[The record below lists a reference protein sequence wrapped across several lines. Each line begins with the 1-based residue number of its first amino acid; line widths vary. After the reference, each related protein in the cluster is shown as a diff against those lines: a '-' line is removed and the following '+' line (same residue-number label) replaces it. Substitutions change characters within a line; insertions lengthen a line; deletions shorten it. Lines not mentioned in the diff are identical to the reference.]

1 MNKSKITA
9 YTALATVMSAS
20 AAHADLSLSGLYQ
33 GNVATESGISHG
45 MSTSSVYVT
54 YGSTLDNGMGLSAG
68 FSITG
73 ASMGFSTAIDTGM
86 GTVGFGQI
94 HSSAVDGMDSMPAGA
109 KAVWSNSR
117 LNSTTSYS
125 DGDTDEGMGIKYTSP
140 SMNGWTLAYSMGENK
155 CSVVTTYAATDADN
169 TTVKTCDSNR
179 NSSIAVS
186 GSIAGVAIAAGAVDD
201 NDGSDDNFYTLG
213 YSVAGVS
220 LGYGMYDDDNGS
232 ESTIYGLNT
241 SMAGLS
247 LGYTYEDLDASTDKD
262 VSVFSVGKS
271 LGGMNV
277 TAQYTDQDNGTGS
290 NAQSWNL
297 IYSVGF

>member
-9 YTALATVMSAS
+9 YTALATIMSAS

-33 GNVATESGISHG
+33 GNVSSGDNNSGVSHA

-86 GTVGFGQI
+86 GTIGFGQI
-94 HSSAVDGMDSMPAGA
+94 HNSAVDGMDSMPAGA
-109 KAVWSNSR
+109 KSVYSNQR
-117 LNSTTSYS
+117 LGTYS
-125 DGDTDEGMGIKYTSP
+125 DGDADEGMGIKYTSP
-140 SMNGWTLAYSMGENK
+140 SISGWTVAVSMGEDTANGAVAG
-155 CSVVTTYAATDADN
+155 S
-169 TTVKTCDSNR
+169 R
-179 NSSIAVS
+179 NS
-186 GSIAGVAIAAGAVDD
+186 AIAATGSIMGLSLAAGSVDD
-201 NDGSDDNFYTLG
+201 NDGSDDNFMTVG

-220 LGYGMYDDDNGS
+220 LGYGIYDDDAGS
-232 ESTIYGLNT
+232 ESTVIGLNT

-247 LGYTYEDLDASTDKD
+247 LGYTFEDLDATTDKD
-262 VSVFSVGKS
+262 ASVYSVGKN

-277 TAQYTDQDNGTGS
+277 TLQFTDIDDGSAVDNQ
-290 NAQSWNL
+290 AWNI

>member
-9 YTALATVMSAS
+9 YTALATIMSAS

-33 GNVATESGISHG
+33 GNVSSGDNNSGTSHA

-86 GTVGFGQI
+86 GTIGFGQI

-109 KAVWSNSR
+109 TAVWSNSR

-125 DGDTDEGMGIKYTSP
+125 DGDVDEGMGIKYTSP
-140 SMNGWTLAYSMGENK
+140 SINGWTVAVSMGED
-155 CSVVTTYAATDADN
+155 TAN
-169 TTVKTCDSNR
+169 TFTKPGTR
-179 NSSIAVS
+179 NTSIAAK
-186 GSIAGVAIAAGAVDD
+186 GSLMGLSLAAGAVDD
-201 NDGSDDNFYTLG
+201 SDGTDDNFMTVG

-220 LGYGMYDDDNGS
+220 MGYGVYDDDNGS
-232 ESTIYGLNT
+232 ESTIIGLNT
-241 SMAGLS
+241 SVAGLS
-247 LGYTYEDLDASTDKD
+247 LGYTFEDLDATTDKD
-262 VSVFSVGKS
+262 ASVYSVGKN

-277 TAQYTDQDNGTGS
+277 TLQFTDIDDGSAVDNQ
-290 NAQSWNL
+290 AWNI

>member
-9 YTALATVMSAS
+9 YTALATIMSAS

-33 GNVATESGISHG
+33 GNVSSGDNNSGVSHA

-86 GTVGFGQI
+86 GTIGFGQI

-109 KAVWSNSR
+109 KSVYSNQR
-117 LNSTTSYS
+117 LGTYS
-125 DGDTDEGMGIKYTSP
+125 DGDADEGMGIKYTSP
-140 SMNGWTLAYSMGENK
+140 SINGWTVAVSMGEDTAN
-155 CSVVTTYAATDADN
+155 SATAAGTRN
-169 TTVKTCDSNR
+169 T
-179 NSSIAVS
+179 SIAAK
-186 GSIAGVAIAAGAVDD
+186 GSLMGLSLAAGAVDD
-201 NDGSDDNFYTLG
+201 SDGSDDNFMTVG

-220 LGYGMYDDDNGS
+220 MGYGVYDDDAGS
-232 ESTIYGLNT
+232 ESTIIGLNT
-241 SMAGLS
+241 TMAGLS
-247 LGYTYEDLDASTDKD
+247 LGYTFEDLDATTDKD
-262 VSVFSVGKS
+262 ASIYSVGKD

-277 TAQYTDQDNGTGS
+277 TLQFTDTDDGGTDDN
-290 NAQSWNL
+290 QQWNL

>member
-9 YTALATVMSAS
+9 YTALATIMSAS

-33 GNVATESGISHG
+33 GNVNTEAGISHG

-86 GTVGFGQI
+86 GTIGFGQI

-117 LNSTTSYS
+117 LNSTTSYN

-140 SMNGWTLAYSMGENK
+140 SMGGFTVAVSMGEDTANG
-155 CSVVTTYAATDADN
+155 ATAG
-169 TTVKTCDSNR
+169 SR
-179 NSSIAVS
+179 NSSVAAS

-201 NDGSDDNFYTLG
+201 NDGSDDNFMTIG

-220 LGYGMYDDDNGS
+220 MGYGMYDDDAGS

-241 SMAGLS
+241 TMAGLS
-247 LGYTYEDLDASTDKD
+247 LGYTFEDLDASTDKD
-262 VSVFSVGKS
+262 VSVYSVGKS

-277 TAQYTDQDNGTGS
+277 TLQFSDQDDGTAAD
-290 NAQSWNL
+290 NQQWNL

>member
-9 YTALATVMSAS
+9 YTALATIMSAS

-33 GNVATESGISHG
+33 GNVSSGDNNSGMSHA

-86 GTVGFGQI
+86 GTIGFGQI

-109 KAVWSNSR
+109 TAVWSNSR

-140 SMNGWTLAYSMGENK
+140 SMNGWTLAYSMGE
-155 CSVVTTYAATDADN
+155 
-169 TTVKTCDSNR
+169 TVSNGDR

-186 GSIAGVAIAAGAVDD
+186 GSVAGVSIAAGAVDD
-201 NDGSDDNFYTLG
+201 NDGSDDNFMTLG

-232 ESTIYGLNT
+232 ESTIFGLST

-262 VSVFSVGKS
+262 VSAYSIGKN

-277 TAQYTDQDNGTGS
+277 TLQFEDQDDGTANDNQQWS
-290 NAQSWNL
+290 L

>member
-1 MNKSKITA
+1 MNMSKLNG
-9 YTALATVMSAS
+9 YSALATIMSAS

-33 GNVATESGISHG
+33 GNVSSGDNTSGVTHA

-94 HSSAVDGMDSMPAGA
+94 HNSAVDGMDSMPAGA
-109 KAVWSNSR
+109 KAVYSTER
-117 LNSTTSYS
+117 LNAGYD
-125 DGDTDEGMGIKYTSP
+125 DGDTGENMGIKYTSP
-140 SMNGWTLAYSMGENK
+140 TMNGWKLAYSMGTNTANADRNT
-155 CSVVTTYAATDADN
+155 SVA
-169 TTVKTCDSNR
+169 VKGSVMG
-179 NSSIAVS
+179 VS
-186 GSIAGVAIAAGAVDD
+186 LAAGAVDD
-201 NDGSDDNFYTLG
+201 NDGSDDNFYTIG

-220 LGYGMYDDDNGS
+220 MGYGMYDDDNGS
-232 ESTIYGLNT
+232 ESTLIGLNT

-247 LGYTYEDLDASTDKD
+247 LGYTFEDLDATTDKD
-262 VSVFSVGKS
+262 ISVYSVGKD

-277 TAQYTDQDNGTGS
+277 TLQYSDQDDGTTAD
-290 NAQSWNL
+290 NQAWNL

>member
-9 YTALATVMSAS
+9 YTALATIMSAS

-33 GNVATESGISHG
+33 GNVASGDNNSGVSHA

-86 GTVGFGQI
+86 GTLGFGQI
-94 HSSAVDGMDSMPAGA
+94 HNSAVDGMDSMPAGA
-109 KAVWSNSR
+109 KAVYSNQR
-117 LNSTTSYS
+117 LGTYS
-125 DGDTDEGMGIKYTSP
+125 DGDADEGMGIKYTSP
-140 SMNGWTLAYSMGENK
+140 SINGWTVAVSMGEDTAN
-155 CSVVTTYAATDADN
+155 TATAAGTRN
-169 TTVKTCDSNR
+169 T
-179 NSSIAVS
+179 SIAAK
-186 GSIAGVAIAAGAVDD
+186 GSLMGLSLAAGAVDD
-201 NDGSDDNFYTLG
+201 SDGSDDNFMTVG

-220 LGYGMYDDDNGS
+220 MGYGVYDDDAGS
-232 ESTIYGLNT
+232 ESTIIGLNT

-247 LGYTYEDLDASTDKD
+247 LGYTFEDLDATTDKD
-262 VSVFSVGKS
+262 ASVYSVGKD

-277 TAQYTDQDNGTGS
+277 TLQFTDTDDGTAIDNQ
-290 NAQSWNL
+290 AWNI

>member
-9 YTALATVMSAS
+9 YTALATIMSAS

-33 GNVATESGISHG
+33 GYAMSGDNNSGINHAI
-45 MSTSSVYVT
+45 STSSVYVT

-86 GTVGFGQI
+86 GTIGFGQI

-109 KAVWSNSR
+109 NAVWSNSR

-125 DGDTDEGMGIKYTSP
+125 DGDTDEGMGVKYTSP
-140 SMNGWTLAYSMGENK
+140 SMNGWTIAVSMGEDTANG
-155 CSVVTTYAATDADN
+155 AAAG
-169 TTVKTCDSNR
+169 SR
-179 NSSIAVS
+179 NSSIAAS
-186 GSIAGVAIAAGAVDD
+186 GSIAGLAIAGGSVDD
-201 NDGSDDNFYTLG
+201 NDGSDDNFMTLG

-220 LGYGMYDDDNGS
+220 VGYGMYDDDAGS
-232 ESTIYGLNT
+232 ESTIIGLST

-247 LGYTYEDLDASTDKD
+247 LGYTFEDLDASTDKD
-262 VSVFSVGKS
+262 VSAYSIGKD

-277 TAQYTDQDNGTGS
+277 TLQFEDQDDGS
-290 NAQSWNL
+290 NVDNQQWTL